1 MISYVLL
8 WKSALELFQ
17 LMQFLAV
24 PAIKAYYVVQLQALQ
39 LYTEVPIKI
48 VVDASQFIASPFL

>member
-24 PAIKAYYVVQLQALQ
+24 PVIKAYYVVQLQALQ
-39 LYTEVPIKI
+39 LYTEVPLKI
-48 VVDASQFIASPFL
+48 AVDVSQFIASPFL